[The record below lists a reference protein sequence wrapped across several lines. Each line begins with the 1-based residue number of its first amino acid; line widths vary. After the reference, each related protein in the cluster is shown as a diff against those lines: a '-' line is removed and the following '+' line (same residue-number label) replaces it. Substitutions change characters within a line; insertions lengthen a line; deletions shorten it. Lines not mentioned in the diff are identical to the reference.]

1 MKRRRLLTV
10 LSVIAILLALFDLAL
25 WLWPKKE
32 AAPPAVVETADPLI
46 KALSAENQQ
55 KFKENIYGSEEKAL
69 LADNNFIEANLEQY
83 ARYREFPAALRLR
96 LVNDGI
102 VNEQNKDL
110 LLQIVQDPYYIYEK
124 TAAYLSAEKDTV
136 RERVEYVNAGRDKEA
151 YVDVKEA
158 DLSKGIL
165 VNINKYYQ
173 FPEGYS
179 PDDLVQIDAK
189 YGLQSYLR
197 REAYAAYEEMDAA
210 ATADGMRL
218 LIVSAYRSYDKQVS
232 LYNSYVAND
241 GVEAADTY
249 SARPG
254 HSDHQT
260 GLVVDVLSPTTDFSD
275 FYQSPEAK
283 WLAEN
288 AHKYGFIMR
297 YPEGKDD
304 VTGYEYEAWHFRYIG
319 RETAAKVYESGL
331 TYDEYYAYYIESRTN
346 E

>member
-136 RERVEYVNAGRDKEA
+136 RERFEYVNAGRD
-151 YVDVKEA
+151 
-158 DLSKGIL
+158 
-165 VNINKYYQ
+165 
-173 FPEGYS
+173 
-179 PDDLVQIDAK
+179 
-189 YGLQSYLR
+189 
-197 REAYAAYEEMDAA
+197 
-210 ATADGMRL
+210 
-218 LIVSAYRSYDKQVS
+218 
-232 LYNSYVAND
+232 
-241 GVEAADTY
+241 
-249 SARPG
+249 
-254 HSDHQT
+254 
-260 GLVVDVLSPTTDFSD
+260 
-275 FYQSPEAK
+275 
-283 WLAEN
+283 
-288 AHKYGFIMR
+288 
-297 YPEGKDD
+297 
-304 VTGYEYEAWHFRYIG
+304 
-319 RETAAKVYESGL
+319 
-331 TYDEYYAYYIESRTN
+331 
-346 E
+346 